1 VCQKCYTGK
10 CPWGIA
16 TTDLWL
22 TKRINPDIGAQRLKG
37 LLRGWSL
44 EIMEMMGGMGINAIE
59 SVRGN
64 RLVLRGVGLTDT
76 ELKTLGVRMAGD

>member
-1 VCQKCYTGK
+1 
-10 CPWGIA
+10 
-16 TTDLWL
+16 L
-22 TKRINPDIGAQRLKG
+22 TKRINPDIGAKRLAG

-64 RLVLRGVGLTDT
+64 RLVLRGVGLTDK
-76 ELKTLGVRMAGD
+76 ELEILGVRMVGE